1 MNQTK
6 IFALLF
12 ALSASA
18 VGVTQTSTAW
28 SDPATWGGQ
37 VPRIGDKVVI
47 PKGKILVLDV
57 ATAGLRGLTIEGT
70 LSTSPNKNVAIT
82 SDFIIVK
89 GGKLQIGTAAAPHL
103 GRATITLTGNTTWN
117 LPETFAMG
125 SKVLGVVGGSLEI
138 FGAPVNKN
146 WTKLAADAKPGT
158 TTIKMAEAPGWR
170 VGDQI
175 ILATSTRKMG
185 EYDLAT
191 VSAIN
196 GADITLKAPLKFKH
210 LGTVRSVA
218 GQRLDVRA
226 EVGLLSHNVVVQG
239 DTQSTSLKIG
249 GHAMF
254 MRGGNMMS
262 GPAPTI
268 QIAHAEFRRMG
279 QLNVVG
285 RYPIHFHLLG
295 KTKDCFVR
303 NTSVRDTIQRG
314 IVLHDVQNVSLT
326 GNVVF
331 NTVGHNIVVETNDTK
346 GNVIDGNLALV
357 NRPATPLQTESVF
370 VEQADRLPSNF
381 WMRAADNQVTNN
393 HSAGSFDSGFNFDGV
408 IDSAPFRFTKNTAH
422 AAMGLES
429 AGAGDFDLAAG
440 MMILASNTRPP
451 NDDLSDNLVY
461 HNSIGMWP
469 EEGGVFVIDRLLS
482 VDNDLH
488 TENRGVGN
496 SVTYRNPLFVGR
508 LTETRDSAGPAVH
521 FQYGSD
527 VRLESPTFASY
538 ANSGFAAFTEL
549 ALPTQGNL
557 WVSNP
562 KFIGPKPWVSIGDD
576 QTTTYL
582 DDAFLPRGTYV
593 YGPEYALP
601 GSARVFIGIGDEGTD
616 AFRMDLRPDYSEL
629 DVRNMAAP
637 TVGIHQSQSI
647 RRQDGLTYASGMFGY
662 PVILGGAV
670 KYEVPVV
677 APKGYA
683 LRINNNSTFAPAGES
698 PSAMVEVAVSV
709 AALPRGVYRTNDD
722 YELPGK
728 PTTAGKLRAAT
739 SRADFLANPET
750 TFLWDAAKKTITTF
764 AARKWVVIV
773 P

>member
-6 IFALLF
+6 IIALLF

-18 VGVTQTSTAW
+18 VGVTQTATAW

-47 PKGKILVLDV
+47 PKGKNVVLDV

-82 SDFIIVK
+82 SDFIVVK

-117 LPETFAMG
+117 LPETFGMG

-138 FGAPVNKN
+138 FGAPVKKN
-146 WTKLAADAKPGT
+146 WTKLAADVKPGAT
-158 TTIKMAEAPGWR
+158 AIKLAEAPGWR

-175 ILATSTRKMG
+175 VLATSTRKMG

-191 VSAIN
+191 ISAIN
-196 GADITLKAPLKFKH
+196 GVDVTLKAPLKYKH
-210 LGTVRSVA
+210 LGAARSVA

-226 EVGLLSHNVVVQG
+226 EVGLLSHNVVIQG

-268 QIAHAEFRRMG
+268 QISHAEFRRMG

-295 KTKDCFVR
+295 KTKDCFVK

-314 IVLHDVQNVSLT
+314 IVLHDVENVSLT

-331 NTVGHNIVVETNDTK
+331 NTIGHNIVVETPETRS
-346 GNVIDGNLALV
+346 NVLDGNLALV

-381 WMRAADNQVTNN
+381 WLRSANNLVTNN
-393 HSAGSFDSGFNFDGV
+393 HSAGSFDSGFNFDRL
-408 IDSAPFRFTKNTAH
+408 IDDAPFRFSKNTAH
-422 AAMGLES
+422 ASMGLES

-440 MMILASNTRPP
+440 MLFVTEANRPS
-451 NDDLSDNLVY
+451 NDDISDNLVY

-469 EEGGVFVIDRLLS
+469 EEAGPFIINRMLA

-496 SVTYRNPLFVGR
+496 AVTYRNSLFVGK
-508 LTETRDSAGPAVH
+508 LTEPREFAGAAAH

-527 VRLESPTFASY
+527 VKLESPTFAGY
-538 ANSGFAAFTEL
+538 ANSGFAAFTDI

-562 KFIGPKPWVSIGDD
+562 KFVGPKPWPSIGDD
-576 QTTTYL
+576 QVTTYL

-593 YGPEYALP
+593 YAPEYALP
-601 GSARVFIGIGDEGTD
+601 GASRVFIGAGDEGTD
-616 AFRMDLRPDYSEL
+616 IFRMAARPDYAEV
-629 DVRNMAAP
+629 DVRNMASP
-637 TVGIHQSQSI
+637 GTPIHQTQPI

-662 PVILGGAV
+662 TAILGADIR
-670 KYEVPVV
+670 YEVPVV

-683 LRINNNSTFAPAGES
+683 LRINNNSTFAAPGEQ
-698 PSAMVEVAVSV
+698 AAARVEVAVKV
-709 AALPRGVYRTNDD
+709 AGLPRGVYRTDD
-722 YELPGK
+722 NYELPGK

-750 TFLWDAAKKTITTF
+750 TFLWDAAKKTVTTF
-764 AARKWVVIV
+764 AARRWVVIV